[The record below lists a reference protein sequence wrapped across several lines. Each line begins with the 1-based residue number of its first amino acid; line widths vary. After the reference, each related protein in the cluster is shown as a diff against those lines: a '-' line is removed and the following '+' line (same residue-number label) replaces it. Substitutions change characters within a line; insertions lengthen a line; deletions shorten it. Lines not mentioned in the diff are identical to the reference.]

1 MKKFKLSIILPCYNE
16 ENNILASFKVVL
28 RSLKTS
34 KIKNFEIIFVDDG
47 STDKSKKK
55 IKKIIKNFKN
65 KFLIKKKF
73 LSKNLGLGGA
83 FRIGVQKSTGTH
95 AIFIPTDNSH
105 PTKGLSEIFTSFE
118 NKKRN
123 QILISYVKNKNAR
136 SLIRRIISKTY
147 TIILNIV
154 FLNKIK
160 YFNGLNIYPRAILLK
175 NLNKTNGFAFQ
186 TEIILM
192 ALKDRTKYY
201 NVGTTISER
210 QRGITRAFKLENIFQ
225 VFGSII
231 KLIYRY
237 YVK

>member
-16 ENNILASFKVVL
+16 ENNISASFKVLL

-34 KIKNFEIIFVDDG
+34 KIKNFEIIFIDDG
-47 STDKSKKK
+47 STDKSKLK
-55 IKKIIKNFKN
+55 IDKIIKNFRS
-65 KFLIKKKF
+65 KFIIKKGF
-73 LSKNLGLGGA
+73 LVKNLGLGGA
-83 FRIGVQKSTGTH
+83 FRTGVKKSNGTH
-95 AIFIPTDNSH
+95 VIFIPTDNSH
-105 PTKGLSEIFTSFE
+105 PAKGLSEIFSSIDNE
-118 NKKRN
+118 KKD

-136 SLIRRIISKTY
+136 SLIRRIISITY
-147 TIILNIV
+147 TIILNII
-154 FLNKIK
+154 FINKIK
-160 YFNGLNIYPRAILLK
+160 YFNGLNIYPSKILKK

-192 ALKDRTKYY
+192 ALKNRTKYY

-210 QRGITRAFKLENIFQ
+210 EKGTTRAFRLGNILR
-225 VFGSII
+225 VFGSIT

>member
-1 MKKFKLSIILPCYNE
+1 MKNFKLTIVLPCYNE
-16 ENNILASFKVVL
+16 ENNILNSFKAIIK
-28 RSLKTS
+28 SLKSS
-34 KIKNFEIIFVDDG
+34 KIRNVEFIFVDDG
-47 STDKSKKK
+47 STDKSKEK
-55 IKKIIKNFKN
+55 IGQIIKLNKN
-65 KFLIKKKF
+65 KFITKKKF
-73 LSKNLGLGGA
+73 LKNNIGLGGA
-83 FRIGVQKSTGTH
+83 FRSGVKISKGTH
-95 AIFIPTDNSH
+95 VIFIPTDNSH
-105 PTKGLSEIFTSFE
+105 PSKGLSEIFSNIDQE
-118 NKKRN
+118 KQN

-136 SLIRRIISKTY
+136 SFIRRIISKTY

-210 QRGITRAFKLENIFQ
+210 QRGITRAFKLENIFR

-231 KLIYRY
+231 KLTYRY

>member
-16 ENNILASFKVVL
+16 ENNILGSFKVVL

-47 STDKSKKK
+47 STDKSRL
-55 IKKIIKNFKN
+55 KIIEIIENFKN

-83 FRIGVQKSTGTH
+83 FRTGVKKSNGTH
-95 AIFIPTDNSH
+95 VIFIPTDNSH
-105 PTKGLSEIFTSFE
+105 PAKGLSEIFASID

-136 SLIRRIISKTY
+136 SFIRRVISITY
-147 TIILNIV
+147 TKILNII
-154 FLNKIK
+154 FFNKVK
-160 YFNGLNIYPRAILLK
+160 YFNGLNIYPLKILK
-175 NLNKTNGFAFQ
+175 ENLNKTNGFAFQ

-192 ALKDRTKYY
+192 ALKKRTKYY

-210 QRGITRAFKLENIFQ
+210 QKGITRAFKLENIFR
-225 VFGSII
+225 VFASIS